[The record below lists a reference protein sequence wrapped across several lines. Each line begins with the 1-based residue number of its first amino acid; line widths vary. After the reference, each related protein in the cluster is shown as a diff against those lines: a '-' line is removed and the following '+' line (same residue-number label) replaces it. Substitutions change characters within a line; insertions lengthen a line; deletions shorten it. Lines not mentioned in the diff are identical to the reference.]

1 MNRGRKI
8 QILSLSILSVI
19 LYSVAFSQPE
29 NIPPLV
35 TINLRDVP
43 CSHVLKVLGE
53 KTGLKFVAD
62 PEIQDR
68 RISVNLTNVTAED
81 AINAILSANS
91 LGYRQLEGMDIYF
104 VGDIRKIQ
112 RETNVKSIRCQFA
125 DATELQGILNRIVT
139 PGVGVVVAEQRTNT
153 LILRDNPETINRLE
167 ELLKTLDAPTPQ
179 IYIQAAIAEISL
191 TKDNA
196 TGIEWLWKNPNFYD
210 TDTRAATRFDLRQ
223 TAQNPNYFDNAGES
237 IGKGLPIGM
246 GLGIGVLTKRFDA
259 VLHALTVEKDV
270 NILSRPYLVTLDNK
284 EAVIEVG
291 DQIPYKVLNQY
302 GITSYEFKA
311 ATIRLKVRAHINNDQ
326 TITIEVTPNA
336 DFENGQTPDGIPIIA
351 KRMANTTIIIRNQE
365 TIVIGG
371 LMRETKGKT
380 ISRVPLL
387 GSIPLIGT
395 LFKNRSDQKVKT
407 ELVVFIN
414 PTIVTDQFTKTQ
426 LQPENVLSEQ
436 GLKKIGN
443 LKPIEP

>member
-1 MNRGRKI
+1 MNRRRKI

-29 NIPPLV
+29 NVPPLV

-210 TDTRAATRFDLRQ
+210 TDTRTATRFDLRQ

-371 LMRETKGKT
+371 LMRETKSKT

-387 GSIPLIGT
+387 GAIPLIGT
-395 LFKNRSDQKVKT
+395 FFKNRSDQKVKT

-436 GLKKIGN
+436 GLKKIGD

>member
-1 MNRGRKI
+1 MNCGKI
-8 QILSLSILSVI
+8 TKMFSSVFI
-19 LYSVAFSQPE
+19 VVLVFTMAFSQSE
-29 NIPPLV
+29 NVPPLV
-35 TINLRDVP
+35 TINLKDVP
-43 CSHVLKVLGE
+43 CNYVLKVLGE
-53 KTGLKFVAD
+53 KTGLKFIAD

-81 AINAILSANS
+81 AITAILSANS
-91 LGYRQLEGMDIYF
+91 LGYRKLEGIEIYF

-125 DATELQGILNRIVT
+125 DAQELQGILNRIVT

-153 LILRDNPETINRLE
+153 LILRDNPETLNRLE
-167 ELLKTLDAPTPQ
+167 ELVNTLDAPTPQ

-191 TKDNA
+191 NKDNA
-196 TGIEWLWKNPNFYD
+196 TGIEWLWKNPNLYD
-210 TDTRAATRFDLRQ
+210 SETRAATRFDLRQ
-223 TAQNPNYFDNAGES
+223 TVQSPNYFDNAGES

-246 GLGIGVLTKRFDA
+246 GLGLGVLTKRFDA
-259 VLHALTVEKDV
+259 VLHALAVEKNV

-302 GITSYEFKA
+302 GITSYEFKS
-311 ATIRLKVRAHINNDQ
+311 ATIRLKVKAHINNDQ
-326 TITIEVTPNA
+326 TITVEVTPNA

-351 KRMANTTIIIRNQE
+351 KRMANTTIIIGNQE

-371 LMRETKGKT
+371 IMRETKGKT

-387 GSIPLIGT
+387 GAIPLIGM
-395 LFKNRSDQKVKT
+395 LFKNRNDQIVKT

-414 PTIVTDQFTKTQ
+414 PTIVTDQFKKTK
-426 LQPENVLSEQ
+426 LQPESVLSEQ
-436 GLKKIGN
+436 GLEKIGD
-443 LKPIEP
+443 LKPTEP

>member
-29 NIPPLV
+29 NVPPLV

-210 TDTRAATRFDLRQ
+210 TDTRTATRFDLRQ
-223 TAQNPNYFDNAGES
+223 TVENPNYFDNAGER

-246 GLGIGVLTKRFDA
+246 GLGVGVLTKRFDA

-371 LMRETKGKT
+371 LMRETKSKT

-387 GSIPLIGT
+387 GAIPLIGT
-395 LFKNRSDQKVKT
+395 FFKNRSDQKVKT

-436 GLKKIGN
+436 GLKKIGD

>member
-1 MNRGRKI
+1 MNCGRKI
-8 QILSLSILSVI
+8 KFFILLISIVI
-19 LYSVAFSQPE
+19 ISNMLYSQSESAQ
-29 NIPPLV
+29 PLV

-68 RISVNLTNVTAED
+68 RISVNLTSVTAED

-91 LGYRQLEGMDIYF
+91 LGYRKLEGMDIYF

-125 DATELQGILNRIVT
+125 DALELQGILNRIVT

-153 LILRDNPETINRLE
+153 LILRDNPETLNRLE
-167 ELLKTLDAPTPQ
+167 ELLKTLDAPTSQ

-191 TKDNA
+191 TKDNT

-210 TDTRAATRFDLRQ
+210 TDIRSATRFDLRQ
-223 TAQNPNYFDNAGES
+223 TVENPNYFDNAGER

-246 GLGIGVLTKRFDA
+246 GLGVGVLTKRFDA

-311 ATIRLKVRAHINNDQ
+311 ATIRLKVKAHINNDQ
-326 TITIEVTPNA
+326 TLTIEVTPNA

-351 KRMANTTIIIRNQE
+351 KRMANTTIIIGNQE

-371 LMRETKGKT
+371 LMRETRGKT

-387 GSIPLIGT
+387 GAIPLIGM
-395 LFKNRSDQKVKT
+395 LFKNKGDQRVKT

-414 PTIVTDQFTKTQ
+414 PTIVTDQFTKTK
-426 LQPENVLSEQ
+426 LQPENVLSDQ
-436 GLKKIGN
+436 GLKKIGDF
-443 LKPIEP
+443 KSVEP

>member
-196 TGIEWLWKNPNFYD
+196 TGIEWLWKNPNFYE

>member
-8 QILSLSILSVI
+8 QILSLSILLVI

>member
-1 MNRGRKI
+1 MNFERKI
-8 QILSLSILSVI
+8 KIFYLLISLVVLNRV
-19 LYSVAFSQPE
+19 VFSQSE
-29 NIPPLV
+29 NAPPLV

-91 LGYRQLEGMDIYF
+91 LGYRKLEGMDIYF

-112 RETNVKSIRCQFA
+112 RETNVKSVRCQFA
-125 DATELQGILNRIVT
+125 DALELQGILNRIVT

-153 LILRDNPETINRLE
+153 LILRDNPETLNRLE

-210 TDTRAATRFDLRQ
+210 TETQAATRFDLRQ
-223 TAQNPNYFDNAGES
+223 TAENPNYYDNAGES
-237 IGKGLPIGM
+237 IGKGIPIGM
-246 GLGIGVLTKRFDA
+246 GLGVGVLTKRFDA

-351 KRMANTTIIIRNQE
+351 KRMANTTIIIGNQE

-371 LMRETKGKT
+371 LMRETKSKT
-380 ISRVPLL
+380 ISRVPIL
-387 GSIPLIGT
+387 GAIPLIGM
-395 LFKNRSDQKVKT
+395 LFKNRGDQKVKT

-436 GLKKIGN
+436 GLNKIGD
-443 LKPIEP
+443 LKPFEH

>member
-1 MNRGRKI
+1 MNCGRKI
-8 QILSLSILSVI
+8 KFFILLISIVI
-19 LYSVAFSQPE
+19 ISNMLYSQSESAQ
-29 NIPPLV
+29 PLV

-68 RISVNLTNVTAED
+68 RISVNLTSVTAED

-91 LGYRQLEGMDIYF
+91 LGYRKLEGMDIYF

-125 DATELQGILNRIVT
+125 DALELQGILNRIVT

-153 LILRDNPETINRLE
+153 LILRDNPETLNRLE
-167 ELLKTLDAPTPQ
+167 ELLKTLDAPTSQ

-191 TKDNA
+191 TKDNT

-210 TDTRAATRFDLRQ
+210 TDIRSATRFDLRQ
-223 TAQNPNYFDNAGES
+223 TVENPNYFDNAGER

-246 GLGIGVLTKRFDA
+246 GLGVGVLTKRFDA

-326 TITIEVTPNA
+326 TLTIEVTPNA

-351 KRMANTTIIIRNQE
+351 KRMANTTIIIGNQE

-371 LMRETKGKT
+371 LMRETRGKT

-387 GSIPLIGT
+387 GAIPLIGM
-395 LFKNRSDQKVKT
+395 LFKNKGDQRVKT

-414 PTIVTDQFTKTQ
+414 PTIVTDQFTKTK
-426 LQPENVLSEQ
+426 LQPENVLSDQ
-436 GLKKIGN
+436 GLKKIGDF
-443 LKPIEP
+443 KSVEP

>member
-1 MNRGRKI
+1 MNCGRKI
-8 QILSLSILSVI
+8 KIFNYLILVVI
-19 LYSVAFSQPE
+19 IYNMAFSQSE
-29 NIPPLV
+29 NVSPLV

-81 AINAILSANS
+81 AITAILSANS
-91 LGYRQLEGMDIYF
+91 LGYRKLEGMDIYF

-125 DATELQGILNRIVT
+125 DAQELQGILNRIVT

-153 LILRDNPETINRLE
+153 LILRDNPETLNRLE

-191 TKDNA
+191 TKDNT

-210 TDTRAATRFDLRQ
+210 TDIRSATRFDLRQ
-223 TAQNPNYFDNAGES
+223 TVENPNYFDNAGER

-246 GLGIGVLTKRFDA
+246 GLGVGVLTKRFDA

-351 KRMANTTIIIRNQE
+351 KRMANTTIIIGNQE

-387 GSIPLIGT
+387 GAIPLIGM
-395 LFKNRSDQKVKT
+395 LFKNRGDQKVKT

-436 GLKKIGN
+436 GLNKIGD

>member
-8 QILSLSILSVI
+8 QILSLSILLVI
-19 LYSVAFSQPE
+19 HYSVAFSQPE
-29 NIPPLV
+29 NVPPLV

-196 TGIEWLWKNPNFYD
+196 TGIEWLWKNPNFYE

-380 ISRVPLL
+380 ISRIPLL

>member
-8 QILSLSILSVI
+8 QILSLSILLVI

-29 NIPPLV
+29 NVPPLV

-210 TDTRAATRFDLRQ
+210 TDTRTATRFDLRQ
-223 TAQNPNYFDNAGES
+223 TVENPNYFDNAGER

-246 GLGIGVLTKRFDA
+246 GLGVGVLTKRFDA

-371 LMRETKGKT
+371 LMRETKSKT

-387 GSIPLIGT
+387 GAIPLIGT
-395 LFKNRSDQKVKT
+395 FFKNRSDQKVKT

-436 GLKKIGN
+436 GLKKIGD

>member
-8 QILSLSILSVI
+8 QILSLSILLVI

-196 TGIEWLWKNPNFYD
+196 TGIEWLWKNPNFYE

-426 LQPENVLSEQ
+426 LQPENVLSEK
-436 GLKKIGN
+436 GLKKIGD